1 MLGCLSLYSSL
12 LFWSPLVVLLL
23 LSILSSDSMRGV
35 PGGLGYLFLFLEK
48 IFRSSLWT
56 LGHTLQ
62 FGLLITPV
70 SRGNLPRKMV
80 YHTTMSGSVH
90 KTGLKSWRLVHA
102 TSKTFIIPFHPFIH
116 LGGCRNYSDFDNLFN
131 KIKLRIPFF

>member
-1 MLGCLSLYSSL
+1 VLGCLSLYSSL

-80 YHTTMSGSVH
+80 PHHHVRLGTRDRTEVLAIGPRNIENIHYSIPSIYLSGWMQ
-90 KTGLKSWRLVHA
+90 KLLRL
-102 TSKTFIIPFHPFIH
+102 
-116 LGGCRNYSDFDNLFN
+116 R
-131 KIKLRIPFF
+131 